1 MDGANEWQVFRH
13 ITVPQLAPTVT
24 VVLVTLTINVLKIF
38 DLVYVIPP
46 GQSKDSS
53 TVVAVEMWKQFG
65 NNNYGM
71 GSALAVLLVIMVL
84 PFMLWQVRNFR
95 KGN

>member
-1 MDGANEWQVFRH
+1 M
-13 ITVPQLAPTVT
+13 
-24 VVLVTLTINVLKIF
+24 LKIF

-46 GQSKDSS
+46 GQSKEAG

-65 NNNYGM
+65 NYNYGM
-71 GSALAVLLVIMVL
+71 GSALAILLVVMVL
-84 PFMLWQVRNFR
+84 PFMLWQIRNFR